1 VEANWRRMTVVE
13 FRDLRQAGGLMLVA
27 AAILPQIPGHPGAPC
42 PLRALT
48 GVPCPLCGMTTSVED
63 TVGGHLGSAV
73 CANPAGVLAVV
84 AAVALLLFRPRQ
96 VRFPAAVPIAV
107 LVAMWLF
114 ELHRFSY
121 L

>member
-1 VEANWRRMTVVE
+1 MLVVE
-13 FRDLRQAGGLMLVA
+13 LRDLRQFGGLMLVG
-27 AAILPQIPGHPGAPC
+27 AAILPRLPGHPGAPC

-63 TVGGHLGSAV
+63 TVGGHVGRALA
-73 CANPAGVLAVV
+73 ANPAGVLGV
-84 AAVALLLFRPRQ
+84 AAACVLLLFRPRH
-96 VRFPAAVPIAV
+96 VRLPAAVPVV
-107 LVAMWLF
+107 LVLAMWLF